1 MESSKEKNENEVV
14 NMCFMAL
21 EDHEDEL
28 NSSTINDELQNVF
41 EELYLDFEKLALK
54 NTFLKKKISS
64 LENKFND

>member
-28 NSSTINDELQNVF
+28 NSSTINDELQNIF
-41 EELYLDFEKLALK
+41 EELYLDFEKYL
-54 NTFLKKKISS
+54 SQE
-64 LENKFND
+64 ENFFS